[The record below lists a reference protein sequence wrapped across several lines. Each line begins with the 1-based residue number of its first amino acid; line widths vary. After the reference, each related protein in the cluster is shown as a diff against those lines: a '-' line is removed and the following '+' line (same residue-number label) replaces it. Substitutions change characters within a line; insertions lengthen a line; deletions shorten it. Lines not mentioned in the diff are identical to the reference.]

1 MIENLKSFLKH
12 SAVYSIS
19 NAAAKAMGVVLLPLY
34 TKYISLSD
42 FGLLALVEITIIVL
56 VEFLTLGQGQA
67 IVMFNDS
74 VDFRD
79 KKRSIFYTLTLL
91 LASVSAVSLLFV
103 GAAVYAYGEPIPYL
117 DIDNALLYPALI
129 VVFFRVLNNLLLD
142 KVRAEEKSVL
152 YTIANLS
159 KLLISLLL
167 VILFITYY
175 STGIIGVIYAYIIA
189 EGLLCTGLILA
200 MLKEYET
207 RIEKGI
213 VRTAL
218 QFGVP
223 LIFTNLAF
231 MLLNVSDR
239 YILKALTDN
248 ESVALYDLGYRVAGI
263 INMFIIMPFMLTLM
277 PQAYK
282 MYKQPGDKRYYSK
295 LMTYFS
301 FVVIWLGL
309 ALSLFSREII
319 KIFALNPDYWPAYQ
333 VVPVVTLAYTLM
345 GIRLFAVLG
354 QYLTRNT
361 KSVAYT
367 TLIAAAMNIAL
378 NIIYIPR
385 YGLLTAAWTTL
396 IAFALLLVMSYA
408 ISNRYYSIPYELW
421 KLFLLLVLGISLYV
435 ATDYVY
441 SGNFL
446 IDAPVKLAVILIFP
460 LLLYPFGFYEKVE
473 IEKLRQIAFAKDK
486 IGMIKK
492 FLGR

>member
-34 TKYISLSD
+34 TKYISLND
-42 FGLLALVEITIIVL
+42 FGLLALVEITIVVL

-74 VDFRD
+74 VDFKS
-79 KKRSIFYTLTLL
+79 KKRSIFYTLTILLAVVSSASLL
-91 LASVSAVSLLFV
+91 LI
-103 GAAVYAYGEPIPYL
+103 GIAVYVYGEPVPYI
-117 DIDNALLYPALI
+117 DIESRLLYPALA

-152 YTIANLS
+152 YTVANLS
-159 KLLISLLL
+159 KLFISLML

-175 STGIIGVIYAYIIA
+175 STGIIGVLYAYIIA
-189 EGLLCTGLILA
+189 EGLLCIGLILA
-200 MLKEYET
+200 MIKEYEA
-207 RIEKGI
+207 RIEKEI
-213 VRTAL
+213 IRTAIK
-218 QFGVP
+218 FGVP

-248 ESVALYDLGYRVAGI
+248 ESVALYDLGYRVAGV
-263 INMFIIMPFMLTLM
+263 INMFVIMPFMLTLM

-319 KIFALNPDYWPAYQ
+319 KLFALNPDYWPAYQ

-361 KSVAYT
+361 NSVAYT
-367 TLIAAAMNIAL
+367 TIFAAVVNIVL

-385 YGLLTAAWTTL
+385 YGYITAAYTTL

-408 ISNRYYSIPYELW
+408 NSNRYYSIPYELGKLGLLLILGTVLYLAADYFYAG
-421 KLFLLLVLGISLYV
+421 KLF
-435 ATDYVY
+435 
-441 SGNFL
+441 
-446 IDAPVKLAVILIFP
+446 IDAPVKLLAILIFP
-460 LLLYPFGFYEKVE
+460 ILLYPFRFYEEVE
-473 IEKLRQIAFAKDK
+473 LRKIKEIVTARDK
-486 IGMIKK
+486 ASLIKK
-492 FLGR
+492 FFNK

>member
-91 LASVSAVSLLFV
+91 LAAVSAVSLLFV

-367 TLIAAAMNIAL
+367 TLIAAAVNIAL

>member
-1 MIENLKSFLKH
+1 M
-12 SAVYSIS
+12 
-19 NAAAKAMGVVLLPLY
+19 
-34 TKYISLSD
+34 
-42 FGLLALVEITIIVL
+42 
-56 VEFLTLGQGQA
+56 
-67 IVMFNDS
+67 
-74 VDFRD
+74 
-79 KKRSIFYTLTLL
+79 
-91 LASVSAVSLLFV
+91 
-103 GAAVYAYGEPIPYL
+103 
-117 DIDNALLYPALI
+117 
-129 VVFFRVLNNLLLD
+129 
-142 KVRAEEKSVL
+142 
-152 YTIANLS
+152 
-159 KLLISLLL
+159 
-167 VILFITYY
+167 ILFITYY